1 MKVVSEQRAL
11 ASKVRWSALFG
22 ERQWLPLVVGI
33 VAVTAYVAIAA
44 LQSQPGFPLDDGWIH
59 QTYARNLVQ
68 SGRWEFVPGVV
79 SAGST
84 APLWTLLLA
93 LGYLLGVPYL
103 FWSYLL
109 GTLCLGWL
117 ALAGMGLWSVL
128 WPEQRDKALLAGVV
142 LVLTWPFVWAAVSG
156 METLLFLA
164 LGVTVL
170 WLYFSD
176 EAYGSGLW
184 LGVVAGLLVLTRPEG
199 LLLVGLVAAAHLL
212 QRSYRS
218 LLLYLA
224 GTLIPLAPYFL
235 FNLSL
240 SGEIWPN
247 TFYAKQ
253 TEYAVLL
260 EQPFLQRLLHL
271 LYFSAG
277 GPAEGWRGMSS
288 AHLLLAPGLFYAAWQ
303 AIRRDVQQRRLRLML
318 PLLWAA
324 GHVFVYAWRLPVT
337 YQHGRYL
344 WAALPVWILYGLAGW
359 VVLLALPFFRRSPWR
374 IVRRIAP
381 LVFALILLLFA
392 LFGAGAYATDVAFIQ
407 NEMVDVAHWIRE
419 NSAPDAVVAAHD
431 IGAIGFFAE
440 RPLLDL
446 AGLISPEV
454 IPLLADEAAMSD
466 YVLESAA
473 QYLVTAPGWPYPLLT
488 SAEDVVLL
496 YESDYLWTRQEGLN
510 NMAVYRLP

>member
-1 MKVVSEQRAL
+1 
-11 ASKVRWSALFG
+11 
-22 ERQWLPLVVGI
+22 
-33 VAVTAYVAIAA
+33 
-44 LQSQPGFPLDDGWIH
+44 LDDGWIH

-68 SGRWEFVPGVV
+68 SGRWEFVPGVT

-84 APLWTLLLA
+84 SPLWTLLLA
-93 LGYLLGVPYL
+93 LGYLLRVPYL

-109 GTLCLGWL
+109 GFLCLGWL
-117 ALAGMGLWSVL
+117 ALAGMRLWRVL
-128 WPEQRDKALLAGVV
+128 WPEHESKALLPGIV
-142 LVLTWPFVWAAVSG
+142 LVLTWPLVWAAASG
-156 METLLFLA
+156 METVLFLA
-164 LGVTVL
+164 LGVTIL
-170 WLYFSD
+170 WLHFSEED
-176 EAYGSGLW
+176 NSALG

-199 LLLVGLVAAAHLL
+199 LLLVGLVAAAQLL
-212 QRSYRS
+212 RTSYRS

-224 GTLIPLAPYFL
+224 GALIPLLPYFL

-240 SGEIWPN
+240 SGELWPN

-260 EQPFLQRLLHL
+260 EQPFLQRLAQL
-271 LYFSAG
+271 LYFSVG

-288 AHLLLAPGLFYAAWQ
+288 AHLLLAPGLLYAAWR
-303 AIRRDVQQRRLRLML
+303 ALRRDVQQRRLHDTL

-359 VVLLALPFFRRSPWR
+359 AVLLASPLLRRRPWR
-374 IVRRIAP
+374 VLRQVAP
-381 LVFALILLLFA
+381 LAFVVVLVLFA
-392 LFGAGAYATDVAFIQ
+392 LLGASAYATDVAFIQ
-407 NEMVDVAHWIRE
+407 NEMVDVAHWLRQ
-419 NSAPDAVVAAHD
+419 NSAPGTLIAAHD

-454 IPLLADEAAMSD
+454 IPLLADEAAMSR
-466 YVLESAA
+466 YVLTSKAE
-473 QYLVTAPGWPYPLLT
+473 YLVTAPGWPYSLLT
-488 SAEDVVLL
+488 SAEDVVLI
-496 YESDYLWTRQEGLN
+496 YESNYQWTLEQGLN